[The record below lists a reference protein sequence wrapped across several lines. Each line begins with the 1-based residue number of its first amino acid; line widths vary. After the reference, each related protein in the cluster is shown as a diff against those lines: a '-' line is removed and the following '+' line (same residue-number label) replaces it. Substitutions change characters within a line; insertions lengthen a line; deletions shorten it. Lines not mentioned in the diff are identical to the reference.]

1 MATKSF
7 SAQVDDIILVNE
19 KRMLALVREST
30 QRVIDEAQTPVAKG
44 GKMRVDTGFL
54 RASGRIGFNSVPAGV
69 VRDADAKKSYEFDI
83 APIALE
89 LGNIKLGDTV
99 FFTWSANYAAY
110 REAYDGFLSSAVQNW
125 PQIVTQVTEEI
136 RQRIKK

>member
-1 MATKSF
+1 MQT
-7 SAQVDDIILVNE
+7 D

-54 RASGRIGFNSVPAGV
+54 RASGRISFNSMPQGP
-69 VRDADAKKSYEFDI
+69 VRGDAAKKYDYDNGPTEL
-83 APIALE
+83 AL
-89 LGNIKLGDTV
+89 GDFQLGDTI
-99 FFTWSANYAAY
+99 FFAWSANYAGY

-125 PQIVTQVTEEI
+125 PQIVTQVTSEI
-136 RQRIKK
+136 KARIK